1 MPTRSARKSYRS
13 HGKKSQCKSIKR
25 GTVCK
30 RTTGCKMT
38 RKTEKKQSYCRKSK
52 NVMRN
57 KRSSFKMLNLVNPRQ
72 SSLTK
77 EESKKSKSSS
87 FMLF

>member
-1 MPTRSARKSYRS
+1 
-13 HGKKSQCKSIKR
+13 
-25 GTVCK
+25 
-30 RTTGCKMT
+30 MT

>member
-30 RTTGCKMT
+30 RTPGCKMT
-38 RKTEKKQSYCRKSK
+38 RKTAKKQSYCRKSK
-52 NVMRN
+52 NIMRR
-57 KRSSFKMLNLVNPRQ
+57 KTSSFKILDLVNPRQ
-72 SSLTK
+72 ISLTK
-77 EESKKSKSSS
+77 
-87 FMLF
+87 